1 MPAKG
6 AAGAKSPRA
15 AKKQETSSR
24 PPALVIKRTFDAPR
38 DLVWKA
44 WSDPEQ
50 ARQWWGPNGFTLPF
64 VEMDQRPGGKWRA
77 QMRGPDGKD
86 MWQHG
91 VYREIVPP
99 EKTVYTFI
107 WDAEPNQEMLV
118 TVLFAARGDK
128 TDMTFRQEGFR
139 STDEKA
145 GHEDGWNQTFDRMA
159 AHLKTL
165 QGGKNARR

>member
-1 MPAKG
+1 MPAAN
-6 AAGAKSPRA
+6 AAAVKP
-15 AKKQETSSR
+15 
-24 PPALVIKRTFDAPR
+24 LVIKRTFDAPR
-38 DLVWKA
+38 DLVWRV
-44 WSDPEQ
+44 WSDPDH
-50 ARQWWGPNGFTLPF
+50 AKQWWGPKGFTLPF

-77 QMRGPDGKD
+77 QMRSPDGKD

-107 WDAEPNQEMLV
+107 WDSEPEHEMLV
-118 TVLFAARGDK
+118 TVEFAERGNK
-128 TDMTFRQEGFR
+128 TEMTFRQEGF
-139 STDEKA
+139 SSADDKD

-159 AHLKTL
+159 NYIKNT

>member
-6 AAGAKSPRA
+6 AGSKSTESTKKSGAAGA
-15 AKKQETSSR
+15 T
-24 PPALVIKRTFDAPR
+24 PALVIKRTFAAPR
-38 DLVWKA
+38 DLVWKV
-44 WSDPEQ
+44 WSDPDL
-50 ARQWWGPNGFTLPF
+50 AKNWWGPNGFTLPF

-86 MWQHG
+86 LWQHG

-107 WDAEPNQEMLV
+107 WDAEPDHEMLV
-118 TVLFAARGDK
+118 TVLFAARGNK
-128 TDMTFRQEGFR
+128 TDMTFRQEGFA

-145 GHEDGWNQTFDRMA
+145 GHEDGWNQTFDRLSVF
-159 AHLKTL
+159 LKTH
-165 QGGKNARR
+165 QGGQNARR